1 MELVSEIKE
10 YYSKKRTAVALGK
23 FNGFHRGHRA
33 LLNKIMEYSCN
44 EINSVLYVFDINE
57 KSLLTKEEML
67 DYLGDSVDTLIIC
80 SLEDFIKKMSGQTF
94 VEEVLVKRLSAK
106 YIVVGEDFRFGH
118 NREGDVSVL
127 RKYSQQ
133 YDYYVDVVPKVMYED
148 KAISSSY
155 IKKVLERGEVHL
167 ANSLLGH
174 DYKISG
180 VVVDGHKLG
189 RTIGFP
195 TINLVPPC
203 SKILPLLGVY
213 GCSVFIDDKVYKGIC
228 NIGEKPTVT
237 KETKP
242 VVESHIFDFDGD
254 AYGKKASVKPLFL
267 VRPEKKFNTI
277 EELKIQIG
285 RDIEVVKGSFWL

>member
-80 SLEDFIKKMSGQTF
+80 SLDDVIKKMSGQTF

-127 RKYSQQ
+127 GKYSQQ

-155 IKKVLERGEVHL
+155 IKEVLKSGDVYL

-195 TINLVPPC
+195 TINLVPPS

-213 GCSVFIDDKVYKGIC
+213 GCYIFIDDKVYKGIC

-237 KETKP
+237 NETKL

-254 AYGKKASVKPLFL
+254 AYGKEVVIKPFLF
-267 VRPEKKFNTI
+267 VRPERKFDSI
-277 EELKIQIG
+277 EELKVQINK
-285 RDIEVVKGSFWL
+285 DIDFVKRYK